1 MPAHPETVQ
10 GHVTTLDLLRE
21 LELRAQQEQSQQY
34 LGTPRRQMLSGLPQ
48 YPSQG
53 LENELFQKM
62 SLRQAL
68 REVRQPST
76 SWQPHQPVSWWPQQN
91 ANPGNA
97 LCTAPEKIELPVLE
111 NWQCLSWQAPDTWRG
126 FACKH

>member
-1 MPAHPETVQ
+1 MPAHPETLQ

-21 LELRAQQEQSQQY
+21 LELRSQQEPPQQY

-68 REVRQPST
+68 REVRNLPPPGSVISPCHVGHSSSPHST
-76 SWQPHQPVSWWPQQN
+76 REV
-91 ANPGNA
+91 
-97 LCTAPEKIELPVLE
+97 
-111 NWQCLSWQAPDTWRG
+111 
-126 FACKH
+126 